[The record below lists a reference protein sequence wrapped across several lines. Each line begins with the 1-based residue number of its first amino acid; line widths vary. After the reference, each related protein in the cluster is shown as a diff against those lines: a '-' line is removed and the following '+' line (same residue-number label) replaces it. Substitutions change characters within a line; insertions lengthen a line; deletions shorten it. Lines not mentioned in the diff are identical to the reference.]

1 MHQPSSS
8 VDGGVVEACAVTLN
22 EDDPSAA
29 GAPIRCVVIGARGR
43 LGSAICSHLDES
55 PDVELV
61 GSLGSSDPLSS
72 VVDLEPDVVIEATV
86 PDASAPIVKFLV
98 SHGISTI
105 IATSGWDDEKIA
117 ELRTWLADSPGT
129 RVLLAPILSIGAA
142 AMMEAIQRVGPVF
155 DAVEIVEMHHA
166 AKLDAPSG
174 TSRYTA
180 QLLTPPNAPKHQ
192 VAPDSG
198 HARGLVVNGIPIHS
212 VRLPGFVAH
221 QQVFLG
227 RPGEVLR
234 IEYDAYDRS
243 AFAEGALAAV
253 LALPAAEP
261 GLTYGLEHLLF
272 RS

>member
-1 MHQPSSS
+1 VTPS
-8 VDGGVVEACAVTLN
+8 

-29 GAPIRCVVIGARGR
+29 ATSIRCVVIGAWGR
-43 LGSAICSHLDES
+43 LGSAICTHLDES
-55 PDVELV
+55 DGVELV
-61 GSLGSSDPLSS
+61 GRLGSSDPLSS
-72 VVDLEPDVVIEATV
+72 LLDLAPDVVIEATV
-86 PDASAPIVKFLV
+86 PDASVPIVKFLV

-105 IATSGWDDEKIA
+105 IATSGWDDDKVT
-117 ELRTWLADSPGT
+117 ELRTWLADSPST
-129 RVLLAPILSIGAA
+129 RVLLAPILGLGAA
-142 AMMEAIQRVGPVF
+142 AMMDAIRRLAPVF

-180 QLLTPPNAPKHQ
+180 QLLTPPNAPQHQ
-192 VAPDSG
+192 IAPRTGDV
-198 HARGLVVNGIPIHS
+198 ARGHVENGIPIHS
-212 VRLPGFVAH
+212 VRLPGFGAH

-253 LALPAAEP
+253 LALPSAEP

>member
-1 MHQPSSS
+1 
-8 VDGGVVEACAVTLN
+8 VTRN
-22 EDDPSAA
+22 EDGPSAPA
-29 GAPIRCVVIGARGR
+29 TPIRCVVIGARGR
-43 LGSAICSHLDES
+43 LGSAICTHLDGS
-55 PDVELV
+55 DDVELV
-61 GSLGSSDPLSS
+61 GRLGSTDPLSS
-72 VVDLEPDVVIEATV
+72 VVDLAPDVVIEATV
-86 PDASAPIVKFLV
+86 PDASGPIVRFLV

-105 IATSGWDDEKIA
+105 IATSGWDDEKIT

-129 RVLLAPILSIGAA
+129 RVLLAPILGLGAA

-180 QLLTPPNAPKHQ
+180 QLLAPPNAPQHQ
-192 VAPDSG
+192 VPHDGGDA
-198 HARGLVVNGIPIHS
+198 ARGLAVNGIPIHS

-227 RPGEVLR
+227 RPGEILR

-243 AFAEGALAAV
+243 VFAEGALAAV
-253 LALPAAEP
+253 RALPGAQP

>member
-1 MHQPSSS
+1 
-8 VDGGVVEACAVTLN
+8 VVTVN
-22 EDDPSAA
+22 EHDPSAA
-29 GAPIRCVVIGARGR
+29 GTPIRCVVIGARGR
-43 LGSAICSHLDES
+43 LGSAICTHLDES
-55 PDVELV
+55 PDIELV
-61 GSLGSSDPLSS
+61 GRLGSSDQLSS
-72 VVDLEPDVVIEATV
+72 VVDLAPDVVIEATV
-86 PDASAPIVKFLV
+86 PDASPPIVQFLV

-105 IATSGWDDEKIA
+105 VATSGWDEAKIA
-117 ELRTWLADSPGT
+117 ELRTWLADSPST
-129 RVLLAPILSIGAA
+129 RVLLAPILSLGAA

-180 QLLTPPNAPKHQ
+180 QLLTPPNAPQHQ
-192 VAPDSG
+192 VAPDDG
-198 HARGLVVNGIPIHS
+198 DAARGLAVNGIPIHS

-253 LALPAAEP
+253 LALPGAQP

>member
-1 MHQPSSS
+1 
-8 VDGGVVEACAVTLN
+8 VTAN
-22 EDDPSAA
+22 DDLQASTGRPL
-29 GAPIRCVVIGARGR
+29 RCVVIGAHGR
-43 LGSAICSHLDES
+43 LGSSICARLEQS

-61 GSLGSSDPLSS
+61 GRLGSGDPLAA
-72 VVDLEPDVVIEATV
+72 VVDLEPDVVVEATV
-86 PDASAPIVKFLV
+86 PDASPGIVEFLV
-98 SHGISTI
+98 SHGISTVV
-105 IATSGWDDEKIA
+105 ATSGWDEAKV
-117 ELRTWLADSPGT
+117 ERLRGWLAASPGT
-129 RVLLAPILSIGAA
+129 RVLLAPILGLGAA
-142 AMMEAIQRVGPVF
+142 AMMDAIRRLGPVF

-180 QLLTPPNAPKHQ
+180 QLLTPPSAPPRQ
-192 VAPDSG
+192 LPPGGGDV
-198 HARGLVVNGIPIHS
+198 ARGLVVNGIPVHS

-234 IEYDAYDRS
+234 IEYDAHDRS

-253 LALPAAEP
+253 RALPGAQP
-261 GLTYGLEHLLF
+261 GLIYGLENLLF